1 MIFTDLY
8 RKISWRGKNL
18 EKKMSHLD
26 QQAVEK
32 KNTINRNDDDDDD
45 DDDTKYD
52 DVDDNDDG
60 YDYNGEF

>member
-45 DDDTKYD
+45 DDTKYD

>member
-1 MIFTDLY
+1 MIFTDQY
-8 RKISWRGKNL
+8 RKISWQGRNL

-32 KNTINRNDDDDDD
+32 KNIINRNDDDD

-52 DVDDNDDG
+52 DADDNDDG

>member
-1 MIFTDLY
+1 MIFTDQY

-18 EKKMSHLD
+18 EKKMSHLN

-32 KNTINRNDDDDDD
+32 KNTINRNH

-60 YDYNGEF
+60 YD